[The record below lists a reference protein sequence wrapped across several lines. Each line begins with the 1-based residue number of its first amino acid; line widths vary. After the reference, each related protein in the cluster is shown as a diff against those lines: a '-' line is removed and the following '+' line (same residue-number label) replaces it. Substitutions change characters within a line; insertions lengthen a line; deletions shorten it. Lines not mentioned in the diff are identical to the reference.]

1 MNRSR
6 FQVPVTIFT
15 GLGFPTPI
23 ESAGEAYA
31 LLLDWP
37 KSERDPAHT
46 VALRAC
52 RAALAGEI
60 EAETARGAFLAFAR
74 RTNLLAPEADDLVA
88 AHEMNAIERAQAV

>member
-1 MNRSR
+1 MDRNR
-6 FQVPVTIFT
+6 FQAPVTIFT

-37 KSERDPAHT
+37 KSERGPAHA

-74 RTNLLAPEADDLVA
+74 RTNLLAPDVDDLVA
-88 AHEMNAIERAQAV
+88 AHEMNAMEGGRAV